1 MIGLLTIG
9 LIGLALCKKKR
20 GVSGIGYRAFGGNSG
35 YDGYSMS
42 VRARNARA
50 DGRYPKTDFKRE
62 YKIND
67 VTLEVLKDLGI
78 ISNNEWH
85 HTSKFGNKTKF
96 YYWLDDEDFDNIYKP
111 NRTEIQRL
119 AKQGDYSKIADIFN
133 VEYNSYGTDD
143 VRVGDIVYSIN
154 SGGTR
159 FDGEVVSITPNNIHV
174 QISER
179 IGSDTIIY
187 TSIIDR
193 YGFSKWWNVI

>member
-9 LIGLALCKKKR
+9 LIGLSLCAKKR

-42 VRARNARA
+42 KRARGARA
-50 DGRYPKTDFKRE
+50 DGRYPKTDFKKE
-62 YKIND
+62 YKINE

-78 ISNNEWH
+78 VANNEWH

-96 YYWLDDEDFDNIYKP
+96 YYWMDDDDFTNIYEP

-133 VEYNSYGTDD
+133 AEYNSYGTD
-143 VRVGDIVYSIN
+143 
-154 SGGTR
+154 
-159 FDGEVVSITPNNIHV
+159 EVSIGDMVKTITSDGILLSGKVIKLTPNYIHIQV
-174 QISER
+174 SQT
-179 IGSDTIIY
+179 IGDDIITY
-187 TSIIDR
+187 TSIVDR
-193 YGFSKWWNVI
+193 YGFSKWWDVA

>member
-9 LIGLALCKKKR
+9 LIGIYLLTKKR

-42 VRARNARA
+42 KRARAARE

-62 YKIND
+62 YKINE

-96 YYWLDDEDFDNIYKP
+96 YYWMDDDDFTNIYEP

-119 AKQGDYSKIADIFN
+119 AKKGDYCKIADIFN
-133 VEYNSYGTDD
+133 VEYNSYGTDG
-143 VRVGDIVYSIN
+143 VRVGDVVYSIN

-159 FDGEVVSITPNNIHV
+159 FDGEVVKITPEYIHV
-174 QISER
+174 R
-179 IGSDTIIY
+179 ITSDIIPY
-187 TSIIDR
+187 TNIVDR